1 MGRRNQRRW
10 RINQLGGIGVVA
22 VLAIVLALMKIAADV
37 LR

>member
-1 MGRRNQRRW
+1 MARRDQRRW

-22 VLAIVLALMKIAADV
+22 ALAIVLALLKIAADM